1 MGAGVLPFQ
10 RACDVSDAE
19 LWGLKR
25 AIRVAEAPHGT
36 HVFWLIGRALPYALW
51 ESDSVS
57 ALSVIIAEAPFSK
70 LAVSESL
77 SIRIPQGA
85 CFGYSYFLGSKRV
98 ETAFAR
104 ISDAAKHVEYGSHDC
119 RSKH

>member
-10 RACDVSDAE
+10 RAWRVLDAG

-25 AIRVAEAPHGT
+25 AIRVAEAPHGS
-36 HVFWLIGRALPYALW
+36 HVFWLIGRALPYALR

-57 ALSVIIAEAPFSK
+57 ALSGIIAEAPFSK

-77 SIRIPQGA
+77 SIRIPLGA
-85 CFGYSYFLGSKRV
+85 FWEYWHFLGSKRV

-104 ISDAAKHVEYGSHDC
+104 ISDAVL
-119 RSKH
+119 

>member
-36 HVFWLIGRALPYALW
+36 HVFWLTGRALPYALW

-85 CFGYSYFLGSKRV
+85 LFGIRALSDRSAWRPPSREYLMQSFDS
-98 ETAFAR
+98 
-104 ISDAAKHVEYGSHDC
+104 ISDGGGWGA
-119 RSKH
+119 